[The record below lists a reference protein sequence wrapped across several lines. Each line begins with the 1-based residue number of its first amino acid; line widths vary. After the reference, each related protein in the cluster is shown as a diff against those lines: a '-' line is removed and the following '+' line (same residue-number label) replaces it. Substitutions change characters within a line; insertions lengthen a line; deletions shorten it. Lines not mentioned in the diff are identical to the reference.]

1 MAWLDNLRLVTG
13 ALILTLTA
21 HSAYAQSAAEAAAE
35 IKAWREQCDDPD
47 VDVRQAHISRA
58 LKTASAIVKRIC
70 VRQAL
75 ESDNADIRNLG
86 LRAAISMLPR
96 LTFAVA
102 EPEVL
107 IRGKAEAARDARKM
121 RDYQGWYA
129 TRDFLV
135 IGSGLVFE
143 IDSAELEGG
152 ASRWYPLVDLSSRND
167 RYVGQ
172 AVVVGNQLNWIG
184 SANMPSNQVT
194 CQLNAALG
202 TGATLRGV
210 FKCGRSEPF
219 AVSAKLL

>member
-1 MAWLDNLRLVTG
+1 MLPAQ
-13 ALILTLTA
+13 A
-21 HSAYAQSAAEAAAE
+21 AYAQSAAEGAAE
-35 IKAWREQCDDPD
+35 IKVWREQCDDSD
-47 VDVRQAHISRA
+47 VDVRQAHISHA
-58 LKTASAIVKRIC
+58 LKTAPTVVKRIC

-96 LTFAVA
+96 LMFAVA

-107 IRGKAEAARDARKM
+107 VRGKAEAARDPRKM

-129 TRDFLV
+129 TRDFGA

-143 IDSAELEGG
+143 IDSAELERGV
-152 ASRWYPLVDLSSRND
+152 SKWYPLVDLSSRNE
-167 RYVGQ
+167 RYAGQ
-172 AVVVGNQLNWIG
+172 ANIVGNQLNWIG
-184 SANMPSNQVT
+184 SANMPSNQVA
-194 CQLNAALG
+194 CQLNVALG